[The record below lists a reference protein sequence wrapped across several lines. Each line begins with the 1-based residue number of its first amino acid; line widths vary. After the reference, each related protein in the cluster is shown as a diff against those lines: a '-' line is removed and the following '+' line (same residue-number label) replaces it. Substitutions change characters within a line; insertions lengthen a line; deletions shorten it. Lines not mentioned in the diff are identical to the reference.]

1 MSVTEQIESIL
12 AERRRALPRVQRLA
26 SAARALAEAGDRI
39 VDTARSLADEEHGEE
54 LLAWVREAAGQS
66 LSTVYAEAI
75 SALTAVEARLKRTTV
90 NIGVSGQ
97 ARVGKSTLLQSI
109 SGLGDEQIPTGSGLP
124 VTAVRSRIFH
134 AAQRPEAVLQ
144 MHSWTSFRE
153 EVLVPYHRALNI
165 REPARTLSEFGR
177 HSYEVRVAPT
187 DDRPSQ
193 TATWRKLREIHG
205 AFGSFAPFLG
215 EVAAERHVSIDSLRE
230 FVAYP
235 KAADQNR
242 LDAPRSYLAV
252 RDVRIFV
259 PFPRNPV
266 EHLGLVDLPGL
277 GELNPDAEI
286 RHVDQLRNEVD
297 LVLIIKR
304 PLEGAAFWKEEDA
317 RAMDL
322 LDAARGAAKR
332 SQFMLLLLNDS
343 GESEELKEALLGDI
357 RRQVND
363 GEDGRHIRVLIGDVK
378 SSEVVHT
385 KIVPEMLEHLAEALP
400 QMDRAVLRDAESKL
414 LTATKVALVW
424 LKSFDNAVRALTV
437 TSRSDLVER
446 ADQFQKDVASRLED
460 VVAFFLRKAR
470 TEDEDEG
477 FITAI
482 DDCAKEAYS
491 WIEGGF
497 GATADRWKENAL
509 KTALRDRNSVPHASL
524 ELNRIRVEI
533 SQRFSALDVHLN
545 ARIER
550 VFQALADALGEVMGA
565 ALSAG
570 TGRDRMLRFKDML
583 ERAEEPL
590 PALQKAVDDLLSV
603 RFEYRSQ
610 IHPRVRR
617 VLDALNVE
625 IADPATGERRSQVQ
639 AVEISA
645 EGVEVLFRQIRDLAE
660 RAVYE
665 TRGSIMS
672 EALLPALVEHA
683 AAEQFVDSLIRSKTS
698 AREFRLLVAACEDDI
713 WPGVAQASRR
723 RGAAIG
729 TLRRERRELGERLES
744 LRSEVEQ

>member
-12 AERRRALPRVQRLA
+12 LERRRTLPRVQHLIR
-26 SAARALAEAGDRI
+26 AARALADAGDRI
-39 VDTARSLADEEHGEE
+39 VDTARSLVDEDHNEE
-54 LLAWVREAAGQS
+54 LLAWVREATGQS
-66 LSTVYAEAI
+66 LSSVYAEAI
-75 SALTAVEARLKRTTV
+75 AALTAVEVRLKRTTV

-134 AAQRPEAVLQ
+134 VTQRPEAVLQ

-153 EVLVPYHRALNI
+153 EVLVPYHKALNI
-165 REPARTLSEFGR
+165 REPVRTLSEF
-177 HSYEVRVAPT
+177 SQFNYEARVTQT

-205 AFGSFAPFLG
+205 ALRSFAPHLG
-215 EVAAERHVSIDSLRE
+215 EVVTERHVSIDSLRE

-235 KAADQNR
+235 KAADQDR

-277 GELNPDAEI
+277 GELNPDSEI
-286 RHVDQLRNEVD
+286 RHVDQLKNEVD
-297 LVLIIKR
+297 LVLIVKR

-322 LDAARGAAKR
+322 LDAARGAAER

-343 GESEELKEALLGDI
+343 GESAELKEALLGDI

-363 GEDGRHIRVLIGDVK
+363 GEDGRHIHVLIGDVK
-378 SSEVVHT
+378 NPEIVHQ

-400 QMDRAVLRDAESKL
+400 QMDRAVLKNAESRL
-414 LTATKVALVW
+414 CTAMKVAQAWV
-424 LKSFDNAVRALTV
+424 STFDGALRSVSV
-437 TSRSDLVER
+437 TNRSDLVER

-460 VVAFFLRKAR
+460 VVALLLRKAR

-477 FITAI
+477 FIAAI
-482 DDCAKEAYS
+482 DGCAKDAYS
-491 WIEGGF
+491 WIESGF
-497 GATADRWKENAL
+497 GATADLWKDNAL
-509 KTALRDRNSVPHASL
+509 KTAQRDRNSIPHASL

-533 SQRFSALDVHLN
+533 SQRFSALDIHLN
-545 ARIER
+545 DRIER
-550 VFQALADALGEVMGA
+550 MFQALATALGEVMGT
-565 ALSAG
+565 ALSEGAG
-570 TGRDRMLRFKDML
+570 RERMLRFKEML
-583 ERAEEPL
+583 DRAEEPL
-590 PALQKAVDDLLSV
+590 PALQKAVEDLLSV

-639 AVEISA
+639 AVEISV
-645 EGVEVLFRQIRDLAE
+645 EGIEVLFRQIRDLAE

-665 TRGSIMS
+665 TRNSIMS

-683 AAEQFVDSLIRSKTS
+683 AAEQFADSLIRSRTS
-698 AREFRLLVAACEDDI
+698 AREFRLLVAACENDI
-713 WPGVAQASRR
+713 WPGVVEASRR
-723 RGAAIG
+723 RGAVLG
-729 TLRRERRELGERLES
+729 TLRKVRRELGEGVEVLK
-744 LRSEVEQ
+744 SEVER